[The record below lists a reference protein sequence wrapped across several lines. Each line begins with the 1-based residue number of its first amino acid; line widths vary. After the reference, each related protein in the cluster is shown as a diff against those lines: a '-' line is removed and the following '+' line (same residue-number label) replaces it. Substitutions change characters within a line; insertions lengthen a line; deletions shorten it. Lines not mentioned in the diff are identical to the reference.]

1 MKVSLNRQ
9 LGDRLPCFEQ
19 ETHRPK
25 LRAENVFEYMK
36 QHGTLCRNCG
46 PWSVFMGQRR
56 PRYAC
61 FCRGGSGSLEG
72 DSGGCL
78 ATELPA
84 SFHARP
90 ETYKWQQEG
99 SVLNNPQPYCVQLCT
114 LARHCTFHSPLQ
126 GNTQTN
132 ARANMNLAPRLEL
145 LASRILTKN
154 EDIPAAARQARQR
167 KVC

>member
-1 MKVSLNRQ
+1 MV
-9 LGDRLPCFEQ
+9 CY
-19 ETHRPK
+19 
-25 LRAENVFEYMK
+25 AEIVVRVYGAK
-36 QHGTLCRNCG
+36 QAKICVLL
-46 PWSVFMGQRR
+46 S
-56 PRYAC
+56 
-61 FCRGGSGSLEG
+61 RGGRGSLEG

-114 LARHCTFHSPLQ
+114 LARHGTFHSPLQ

-132 ARANMNLAPRLEL
+132 ARANMHLAPRLEL

-154 EDIPAAARQARQR
+154 GDIPAAARQARQR